1 MAGPRVLDA
10 PSAFAERQRM
20 PVRQSLSNLSR
31 HHAIDASVTLL
42 GRRFTTAIR
51 EGASADELIAKVARE
66 NGGGVAKVYYP
77 EFKTWEIVAVKI
89 GDVFL
94 VKGDPKKVSEADF
107 SNFPDAA
114 SVRRRAMAAASHSDG
129 GIHFSLGQSGIPLA
143 MTAEQGIVFPNAE
156 ELRVRKETSSI
167 ALWMTAANANPVELK
182 DLERAYSAGG
192 GLRISEDA
200 QKRIASAHEGVRSE
214 KLLLH
219 DNLLVLDK
227 ESGEIRTASEYADRI
242 SVEGFVAPQFQVPAY
257 TSVGLAMPSEQGI
270 IIAPMDAS
278 PFRIPYLFVKVFDG
292 RLADHVS
299 VQFNIIKE
307 CVKPVAKREAGQ
319 VRQDASQS
327 IFPAFSG
334 RAQPA
339 EACPQESEPAGR
351 QTPSVSAPVRVNTS
365 QSECASS
372 RPAQFLAPIHA
383 GNPFPQHLSPSMKI
397 APETIMTSWLGTRL
411 PPLRFA
417 VPGAFRP
424 IPPTRVR
431 QSSTTPSTGAKFPE
445 KKAEAKRLPIAP
457 PLDNATGAKKKKRK
471 PKRNP
476 PVPVPIEEQKRAA
489 PKPKAAVIPPLKTP
503 LKKRKREINGQA
515 EIHAV
520 KAAEKEVRSRS
531 LKINPRAAEVP
542 LHSVKTPNLEQKTR
556 RKKARPPFYFWLG
569 MLGLLPQ
576 WKMRGRKF
584 SMKKRSAV

>member
-10 PSAFAERQRM
+10 PSALAERIRIPQGI
-20 PVRQSLSNLSR
+20 SR

-51 EGASADELIAKVARE
+51 EGASAEELIEKVARE

-77 EFKTWEIVAVKI
+77 EFKTWEIVAVRV

-94 VKGDPKKVSEADF
+94 VKGDPKKVAEADF
-107 SNFPDAA
+107 SNFKDAA
-114 SVRRRAMAAASHSDG
+114 AVRRRAMAVASHSDG

-143 MTAEQGIVFPNAE
+143 MTAEQGIVFPNAQ
-156 ELRVRKETSSI
+156 ELRVSRETSSI

-200 QKRIASAHEGVRSE
+200 QKRIVSAHEGVRSE

-242 SVEGFVAPQFQVPAY
+242 RVEGFAAPQFQTPTY
-257 TSVGLAMPSEQGI
+257 TSVGLAMPSEQGVI
-270 IIAPMDAS
+270 VAPMDAS

-292 RLADHVS
+292 RLVDHVS
-299 VQFNIIKE
+299 VQFNLIKE
-307 CVKPVAKREAGQ
+307 CVQPATRRAA
-319 VRQDASQS
+319 ASQIRS
-327 IFPAFSG
+327 DGSQSSF
-334 RAQPA
+334 RASSHQVQTA
-339 EACPQESEPAGR
+339 EVRHQESESAGW
-351 QTPSVSAPVRVNTS
+351 QTAPAPVHVNATTS
-365 QSECASS
+365 KSGPS
-372 RPAQFLAPIHA
+372 RSAQFRAPHIP
-383 GNPFPQHLSPSMKI
+383 PFPQHLPPSMKI

-417 VPGAFRP
+417 VPGERRP
-424 IPPTRVR
+424 ILPRRGLQSVPKPPAR
-431 QSSTTPSTGAKFPE
+431 AKIQA
-445 KKAEAKRLPIAP
+445 KKPEAKRLPAAP
-457 PLDNATGAKKKKRK
+457 SPDNIHGAKKKKRK
-471 PKRNP
+471 PKREQH
-476 PVPVPIEEQKRAA
+476 VSVEEQKRAA
-489 PKPKAAVIPPLKTP
+489 PKPKAAIPNLPSKTS

-515 EIHAV
+515 EIHAA
-520 KAAEKEVRSRS
+520 KAAEKEARSRS
-531 LKINPRAAEVP
+531 LKINPRAAEIS
-542 LHSVKTPNLEQKTR
+542 LHGVKAPNREQKIR
-556 RKKARPPFYFWLG
+556 RKKARLPSYFWLG

-584 SMKKRSAV
+584 NMKKSSAV